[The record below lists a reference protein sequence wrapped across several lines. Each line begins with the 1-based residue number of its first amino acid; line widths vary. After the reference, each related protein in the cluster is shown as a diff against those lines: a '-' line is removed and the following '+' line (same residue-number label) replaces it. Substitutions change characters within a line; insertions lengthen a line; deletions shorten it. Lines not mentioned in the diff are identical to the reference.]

1 MALQNVP
8 FFKKRVCIKRML
20 QSDTLKNP
28 DFAMSAKEQLL
39 RGVLGCLVNKE
50 KRKGKG
56 KKNLREGRT
65 CSESSP
71 SFKDFYCYQFIVV
84 LSNGRAEQSVF
95 CLRAGAVKGI
105 LLFLVGEGRA
115 RCPLIGSPYSSSL
128 SSRPATTRKA
138 SRACAA
144 ISWLARP
151 RPSQ

>member
-1 MALQNVP
+1 MALQYIP

-20 QSDTLKNP
+20 QSDTLKKP

-71 SFKDFYCYQFIVV
+71 SLKAFTVIN
-84 LSNGRAEQSVF
+84 L
-95 CLRAGAVKGI
+95 
-105 LLFLVGEGRA
+105 LLFFLTEER
-115 RCPLIGSPYSSSL
+115 
-128 SSRPATTRKA
+128 
-138 SRACAA
+138 SRAFFV
-144 ISWLARP
+144 
-151 RPSQ
+151 

>member
-1 MALQNVP
+1 M
-8 FFKKRVCIKRML
+8 KRML

-71 SFKDFYCYQFIVV
+71 SLKDFYCYQLEGGEN
-84 LSNGRAEQSVF
+84 LSRKFSPSSKAFNVIN
-95 CLRAGAVKGI
+95 L
-105 LLFLVGEGRA
+105 LLFFLTEER
-115 RCPLIGSPYSSSL
+115 
-128 SSRPATTRKA
+128 
-138 SRACAA
+138 SRAFFV
-144 ISWLARP
+144 
-151 RPSQ
+151 